1 LIIFKLDFAK
11 AYDKVAWEFSF
22 LTMRKIGVIEEL
34 VEMVFFFKRCRI
46 FASSLMVE
54 LFLHFQSKEV

>member
-11 AYDKVAWEFSF
+11 AYDKVAWEFLF

-34 VEMVFFFKRCRI
+34 VKIVFKKKDVESSILLNGRI
-46 FASSLMVE
+46 I
-54 LFLHFQSKEV
+54 LHFQSKEV